1 MDEVN
6 KSIQTL
12 VETQASMVSALKSM
26 KKSKAT
32 VGSAKTVVVSG
43 DDSDLDAQ
51 VEKAQAAALSLNSI
65 LKKKKSD

>member
-1 MDEVN
+1 
-6 KSIQTL
+6 
-12 VETQASMVSALKSM
+12 M